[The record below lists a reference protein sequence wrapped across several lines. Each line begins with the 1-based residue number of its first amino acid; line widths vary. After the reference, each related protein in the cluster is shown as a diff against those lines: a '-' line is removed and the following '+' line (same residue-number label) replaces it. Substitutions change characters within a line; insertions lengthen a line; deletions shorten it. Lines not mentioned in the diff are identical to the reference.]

1 MDVLSGLP
9 AAWACGVCGAL
20 FRLFLRHG
28 KPGGAPT
35 GVQVEVG
42 GVLLFIIRLVL
53 CLFLYLFALYY
64 YYYYCSGYTCQ
75 GYPGVHVLSLLA

>member
-1 MDVLSGLP
+1 MDVLSDLP

-20 FRLFLRHG
+20 FRLFLHHG

-42 GVLLFIIRLVL
+42 RVLLFIIRLVL
-53 CLFLYLFALYY
+53 SLFLYLFALY

-75 GYPGVHVLSLLA
+75 GYPGVHVLLLLA